1 MRCHSL
7 LRYVVIASVL
17 CVTSTAVFAYTAER
31 LLVATGWN
39 EHGQLGL
46 GDGTNRDH
54 FERVGGVR
62 NVVSMAGGYD
72 FSLAMTN
79 TARIWSTGSNS
90 SGQLGLHSF
99 DAVNVFTATDDLLD
113 ATLIAAGDSHSLAR
127 SATNGAVWA
136 SGAGDHGQLGLGF
149 IASTNAF
156 VDTPRTNITAL
167 SGGYGHSLALDTD
180 GNAWATGRNL
190 EGQLGLGDETQRA
203 GFTQIPSPVDVTA
216 IAAGSFHSLLLTSDG
231 HVWVSG
237 FNSFG
242 QLGVPGTDT
251 DAFIQVP
258 DLSNVVAIAAGGYHS
273 LARLSDGTLMVA
285 GYNSQGQLG
294 LGDNAHRSTWT
305 AVPDVSDVI
314 AISAGY
320 THSLILK
327 SDGTAWTTGANS
339 QGELGLG
346 DALGRNVFTQ
356 VPGLA
361 GVVAI
366 SAGGYHSLA
375 LTAKHITIT
384 APTAPDIT
392 VQNGGAYAVTWNS
405 DSLPANAKVI
415 ITLRNGAGDGWVLA
429 NGVPNKGVWNWRVG
443 TWKSKTQAVYEDGD
457 DYRIEISSTDGLAW
471 DDSDAEF
478 AIGTPDSITIAGPAD
493 PEESTTTPYTC
504 TAQYNFGADQDVT
517 SLVKWRALSPNP
529 KDPARY
535 QSCKYAVMQ
544 PGGQL
549 LTKAVSADQPIRL
562 TASFG
567 KGKTA
572 LADTLDVT
580 IQDVP

>member
-1 MRCHSL
+1 MRHHGFL
-7 LRYVVIASVL
+7 NGLVIFSVL
-17 CVTSTAVFAYTAER
+17 CVASTAVLANGETY
-31 LLVATGWN
+31 LLFATGRN
-39 EHGQLGL
+39 DYGQLGL
-46 GDGTNRDH
+46 GDNTRRIS
-54 FERVGGVR
+54 FERVGGIRDVSAISAGYMHSLVLR
-62 NVVSMAGGYD
+62 NNGKV
-72 FSLAMTN
+72 
-79 TARIWSTGSNS
+79 WSTGFNS
-90 SGQLGLHSF
+90 SGQLGLYSL
-99 DAVNVFTATDDLLD
+99 DAVNVFTATDNPPD
-113 ATLIAAGDSHSLAR
+113 ATAISAGNHHSLAR
-127 SATNGAVWA
+127 SATNGTVWA
-136 SGAGDHGQLGLGF
+136 CGGGDDGQLGSGSDYSTTAF
-149 IASTNAF
+149 ISM
-156 VDTPRTNITAL
+156 PRTNIVTL
-167 SGGYGHSLALDTD
+167 SGGGAHTLARDAD
-180 GNAWATGRNL
+180 GNAWATGRNS
-190 EGQLGLGDETQRA
+190 EGQLGLGDETRRLS
-203 GFTQIPSPVDVTA
+203 FTQILSPVDVA
-216 IAAGSFHSLLLTSDG
+216 AVAAGNQHSLLLTTDG

-237 FNSFG
+237 LNNDG

-251 DAFIQVP
+251 DTFIQVP
-258 DLSNVVAIAAGGYHS
+258 DLSNVLEISACSNQSV
-273 LARLSDGTLMVA
+273 ARLSDGTLMVT
-285 GYNSQGQLG
+285 GYNGQGELG
-294 LGDNAHRSTWT
+294 LGDNTNRFTWT
-305 AVPDVSDVI
+305 AVPGVSDVI
-314 AISAGY
+314 AISAG
-320 THSLILK
+320 TSHTLILK
-327 SDGTAWTTGANS
+327 SDGTVWSTGNNS
-339 QGELGLG
+339 EGQLGLG
-346 DALGRNVFTQ
+346 DRVYRNVFTQ
-356 VPGLA
+356 VPGLT